1 MFELKLI
8 PHSGVTEKDLNEII
22 KIKSVAWPFSYEDQ
36 VNWMNLNLK
45 ESDLHVLLVMKG
57 TIVAYLNLK
66 TIEIII
72 NGKSFNGLGVGNV
85 CAREQGKGW
94 GKELMVQCNSFIEKS
109 NKIGLLFCKEKLV
122 AFYTRCTWQKIDNA
136 KLKVEFTNKDI
147 FSMYFNFTDPVQ
159 LMEYKGRQF

>member
-1 MFELKLI
+1 MI
-8 PHSGVTEKDLNEII
+8 PHSGVTENDLNEII
-22 KIKSVAWPFSYEDQ
+22 KIKSVAWPYGFEDQ

-45 ESDLHVLLVMKG
+45 ESDIHVLLAMKG
-57 TIVAYLNLK
+57 TLVAYLNLI

-72 NGKSFNGLGVGNV
+72 NGKTFNSLGVGNV
-85 CAREQGKGW
+85 CSKEKGKGW

-122 AFYTRCTWQKIDNA
+122 AFYSLCNWQMLDNS
-136 KLKVEFTNKDI
+136 KLRVDFKKDI
-147 FSMYFNFTDPVQ
+147 FSMYFNHIDSVQ